1 MNNNTELLE
10 LQDRYNRICNELKQ
24 LISSVLESGKKTPE
38 EAVRL
43 SQLQEEEQILY
54 AELKQ
59 LGLLSN
65 QLDKKAIIDIL
76 TDYGQSTLLKL
87 EEDGSITIGGDKI
100 PQLTL
105 LAKTID
111 LIARAN
117 DEQSKIEL
125 TPEFIEMVVEQTG
138 SSDGI
143 KDVLT
148 KYYLSTSTTE
158 LIGGNWL
165 DTLPSTDEQEGKYLW
180 YKMVTI
186 YSDPNKEPKETDPIC
201 IAAQSGTT
209 TYTWIRYADDVNG
222 NGISNDPTGKKYI
235 GFAYNK
241 TTAIE
246 SNIPSDYTWS
256 LIQGEKGD
264 TGVPGATGEDGKT
277 YYTWIRYSDN
287 VYCTY
292 MYDIPKVFF

>member
-125 TPEFIEMVVEQTG
+125 TPQFIEMIVEKTG
-138 SSDGI
+138 KDGVKSI
-143 KDVLT
+143 NT
-148 KYYLSTSTTE
+148 KYYLS
-158 LIGGNWL
+158 LYVI
-165 DTLPSTDEQEGKYLW
+165 
-180 YKMVTI
+180 
-186 YSDPNKEPKETDPIC
+186 
-201 IAAQSGTT
+201 
-209 TYTWIRYADDVNG
+209 
-222 NGISNDPTGKKYI
+222 
-235 GFAYNK
+235 
-241 TTAIE
+241 
-246 SNIPSDYTWS
+246 
-256 LIQGEKGD
+256 
-264 TGVPGATGEDGKT
+264 
-277 YYTWIRYSDN
+277 
-287 VYCTY
+287 
-292 MYDIPKVFF
+292 